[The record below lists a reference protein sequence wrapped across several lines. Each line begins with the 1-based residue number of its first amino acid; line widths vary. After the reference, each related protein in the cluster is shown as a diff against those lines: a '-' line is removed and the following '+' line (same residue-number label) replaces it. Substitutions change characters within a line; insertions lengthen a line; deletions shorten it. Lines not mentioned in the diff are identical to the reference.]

1 MGVSSYR
8 GLELPGFNG
17 TCNLSLRPLLKLT
30 LAATFSVICALYG
43 LSKKHTGHKINLQPV
58 EHGNLNK
65 ILHNDTSLAVLTF
78 KDWTFYLLKR

>member
-1 MGVSSYR
+1 MGGSSYR

-43 LSKKHTGHKINLQPV
+43 LSKKHTGHKSSACRAWQSQQ
-58 EHGNLNK
+58 
-65 ILHNDTSLAVLTF
+65 DLAQ
-78 KDWTFYLLKR
+78 